1 MDDGL
6 EKRSYDKPY
15 DTYRPQ
21 SRSEDSRVIYSC
33 IVLNFFI
40 FLELF
45 ADVAYV
51 EDYFLERFINKHY
64 SS

>member
-15 DTYRPQ
+15 DMYRPQ
-21 SRSEDSRVIYSC
+21 SRFEDSRDIYNC

-45 ADVAYV
+45 ADGSHHNH
-51 EDYFLERFINKHY
+51 F
-64 SS
+64 